1 MTSNPDAGALLPS
14 NVSSG
19 SLEPASRAVR
29 LIAVLGLVLLVMSA
43 AGCGSKP
50 PEAAKTAPAKIDNPV
65 KESDLATITL
75 TPEAETRLGIQYS
88 QAEFT
93 SVSRSLTVSGEI
105 VPTADAVV
113 SVSAPMAGTLMAGE
127 TGVKVGTPVRK
138 GQTVFRIQPYLAPE
152 RGLSTQLERDI
163 ASAETRISA
172 AKVRLARAEQ
182 LVRDRAGPQKTVD
195 QAHEELAL
203 AENDGRAARER
214 LEKLKAAPAA
224 ADVVMPVAA
233 PRDGVL
239 LHVNAAAG
247 QNVAGSAV
255 LFEVTNLST
264 VWVRVPV
271 YVGDIDSVDRSSSAR
286 IGSLDNNPGSP
297 ARSARPVSAP
307 PTADAAASTA
317 DLYYEL
323 PNGDGRLRPGERVG
337 VTLALKSTEDSL
349 VVPWEAVL
357 HDVNGGTWVY
367 ENTAP
372 QVFVRR
378 PVEVRDVVDRLA
390 VLSRGPA
397 PGTRVVTAGAAEL
410 FGTEFGPGK

>member
-1 MTSNPDAGALLPS
+1 MICSPDTENLTPANGSA
-14 NVSSG
+14 NVCWRR
-19 SLEPASRAVR
+19 SRASSTVAA
-29 LIAVLGLVLLVMSA
+29 LVIASLAFTLGA
-43 AGCGSKP
+43 CG
-50 PEAAKTAPAKIDNPV
+50 AKAPDTTKTPPAKVDNPE
-65 KESDLATITL
+65 KEADLATITL
-75 TPEAETRLGIQYS
+75 TPEAETRLGIEY
-88 QAEFT
+88 ANAAFT

-113 SVSAPMAGTLMAGE
+113 SVSSPMAGTLLPGD
-127 TGVKVGTPVRK
+127 TGIGIGTLVRK
-138 GQTVFRIQPYLAPE
+138 GQSIFRLQPYLAPE

-163 ASAETRISA
+163 ESAETRIAA

-182 LVRDRAGPQKTVD
+182 LVRDKAGPQKNVD
-195 QAHEELAL
+195 QARDELAL
-203 AENDGRAARER
+203 AEADARAAREK
-214 LEKLKAAPAA
+214 LAKLKAAPAS
-224 ADVVMPVAA
+224 ADVVMPIAA

-239 LHVNAAAG
+239 SAVHTAPG
-247 QNVAGSAV
+247 QTVAGSAV
-255 LFEVTNLST
+255 LFEMSNLST

-271 YVGDIDSVDRSSSAR
+271 YVGDVDSVDRSTAAR
-286 IGSLDNNPGSP
+286 IGALDGDPGAP

-307 PTADAAASTA
+307 PTANAASSTA

-349 VVPWEAVL
+349 IVPWASVL
-357 HDVNGGTWVY
+357 HDINGGTWVY

-378 PVEVRDVVDRLA
+378 PVEVRDVVDRIA

-397 PGTRVVTAGAAEL
+397 PGTRIVTSGAAEL

>member
-1 MTSNPDAGALLPS
+1 MTSNRDA
-14 NVSSG
+14 G
-19 SLEPASRAVR
+19 SLEPSTMSSGKLKVASRA
-29 LIAVLGLVLLVMSA
+29 LCAIAVLGLASLVLSA
-43 AGCGSKP
+43 AGCGSKA
-50 PEAAKTAPAKIDNPV
+50 PEAAKISPAKIDNPE

-105 VPTADAVV
+105 VPTADAIV
-113 SVSAPMAGTLMAGE
+113 SVAAPMAGTLMPGDS
-127 TGVKVGTPVRK
+127 GLKVGTPVRK
-138 GQTVFRIQPYLAPE
+138 GQAVFRLQPYLAPE

-172 AKVRLARAEQ
+172 AKLRLARAEQ
-182 LVRDRAGPQKTVD
+182 LVRDKAGPQKAVD
-195 QAHEELAL
+195 QAREELAL
-203 AENDGRAARER
+203 AENEARAGRER
-214 LEKLKAAPAA
+214 LEKLKASPAA
-224 ADVVMPVAA
+224 ADVLIPVAA

-239 LHVNAAAG
+239 LRVNAAAG

-271 YVGDIDSVDRSSSAR
+271 YVGDVDTVDRSSAAR
-286 IGSLDNNPGSP
+286 IGSLDGDPGSP

-307 PTADAAASTA
+307 PTADPAASTA

-357 HDVNGGTWVY
+357 HDINGGTWVY

-372 QVFVRR
+372 QVFIRR

-390 VLSRGPA
+390 VLSRGPK
-397 PGTRVVTAGAAEL
+397 PGTRVVTSGAAEL

>member
-1 MTSNPDAGALLPS
+1 M
-14 NVSSG
+14 
-19 SLEPASRAVR
+19 SRSFSCK
-29 LIAVLGLVLLVMSA
+29 IAVLGLALLALSA
-43 AGCGSKP
+43 AGCGSKA
-50 PEAAKTAPAKIDNPV
+50 PEAAKTAPAKIDNPE

-88 QAEFT
+88 QAEFK

-113 SVSAPMAGTLMAGE
+113 SVSAPMAGTLLAGD
-127 TGVKVGTPVRK
+127 TGLKVGTPVRK
-138 GQTVFRIQPYLAPE
+138 GQAVFRLQPYLAPE

-163 ASAETRISA
+163 ASAETRIA
-172 AKVRLARAEQ
+172 AARVRLARAEQ
-182 LVRDRAGPQKTVD
+182 LVRDKAGPQKAVD
-195 QAHEELAL
+195 QAREELAL
-203 AENDGRAARER
+203 AENDAQAARER
-214 LEKLKAAPAA
+214 LEKFKASPAA
-224 ADVVMPVAA
+224 ADVVVAVAA

-239 LHVNAAAG
+239 LRVNAAAG
-247 QNVAGSAV
+247 QNVAGAAV
-255 LFEVTNLST
+255 LFEVSNLST

-271 YVGDIDSVDRSSSAR
+271 YVGDVDSVDRSSAAR
-286 IGSLDNNPGSP
+286 IGSLDGDPGAP

-337 VTLALKSTEDSL
+337 VMLSLKSTEDSL
-349 VVPWEAVL
+349 VVPWAAVL
-357 HDVNGGTWVY
+357 HDVSGGTWVY

-390 VLSRGPA
+390 VLARGPA
-397 PGTRVVTAGAAEL
+397 PGTRIVTAGAAEL